1 MRRLATLLGWVALVV
16 TASGLIVFFILH
28 DPPNTK
34 RHLAREC
41 RLIADLEA
49 KRMVRWEDFG
59 PAPFEIW
66 RAESR
71 TSGAA
76 RPDLAP
82 KASAPAS
89 WKAALI
95 EWLSPKTDLPSI
107 DCGKALDEKR
117 IPLMMKYNSGP
128 SQAVSRYQYSRVN
141 FLPGDRYALFRM
153 SSCDLDPHGWDQH
166 SRIMIWRHDGTDWEP
181 VSGHITM
188 LVYEFPRFKPPT
200 RCFEKSA
207 Y

>member
-1 MRRLATLLGWVALVV
+1 MRRFSSLLGWVGLVV
-16 TASGLIVFFILH
+16 AASGLTVLFILH
-28 DPPNTK
+28 DPPDTK
-34 RHLAREC
+34 THVAREC
-41 RLIADLEA
+41 RLIADLES

-66 RAESR
+66 RAENR

-82 KASAPAS
+82 KANAPVP

-95 EWLSPKTDLPSI
+95 ERLSPRRDLPSI
-107 DCGKALDEKR
+107 DCGKALDEQHV
-117 IPLMMKYNSGP
+117 PLMMKYNSGP
-128 SQAVSRYQYSRVN
+128 SQAISRYQYSRVT

-166 SRIMIWRHDGTDWEP
+166 SRIMIWQRDRTEWEP
-181 VSGHITM
+181 VSGHITT
-188 LVYEFPRFKPPT
+188 LVYEPPRFKPPM
-200 RCFEKSA
+200 RCFEKPA